1 MDTIQELKKRID
13 QLEAALGFIANNPPE
28 TPAEYSVMRDIA
40 RRALD
45 YGHGD

>member
-1 MDTIQELKKRID
+1 MEVIQELKKRID

-28 TPAEYSVMRDIA
+28 TPTEYTVMRDIA

-45 YGHGD
+45 YDHGD